1 MVRCS
6 PDPDEGAADSVE
18 LAGSAPRDEATTADV
33 DAAPCSTLPLDCDT
47 CAQASAVSG
56 SKTSAVKSGRT
67 NATSFTG
74 CRPFRQ
80 VASRSYDAP
89 PEAVSREAPDV
100 LNRRRAAFSASV
112 TLEIHRATTPPPAF
126 PAAFGIPISPRGL
139 NTLARP
145 IVCRAVPAR
154 PAPRAPHRVKHHGN
168 HEPPPPGALCSH
180 RFRGPRRV
188 QPCPRRRR
196 LRRQGCPWQG
206 DHRREGQVAHQQ
218 GLPVV

>member
-89 PEAVSREAPDV
+89 PEAVSREARDGPG
-100 LNRRRAAFSASV
+100 RIESAARCILRVSD
-112 TLEIHRATTPPPAF
+112 TGNPPCYHATSCVSGGFRDTD
-126 PAAFGIPISPRGL
+126 L
-139 NTLARP
+139 
-145 IVCRAVPAR
+145 
-154 PAPRAPHRVKHHGN
+154 APRAEYSGPSDCMSR
-168 HEPPPPGALCSH
+168 GACPA
-180 RFRGPRRV
+180 GPAGTSPSETSWQSRTSSARRSLLSSV
-188 QPCPRRRR
+188 SRPSPR
-196 LRRQGCPWQG
+196 P
-206 DHRREGQVAHQQ
+206 A
-218 GLPVV
+218 LPAPTKTST